1 MWTLQPPTHTY
12 TYTHALFYTLPAGVF
27 CGKSLWWQQNGGRR
41 EGLYTFY
48 KTYCE
53 GRNKKQIPPYP
64 PHSTRQRNKTNSLGM
79 MSHYSACWKFL
90 KHFVLLF
97 HLLSSSSSFFHL
109 LILPSHHVL
118 LLPLVFCI
126 CFNVFFLHISFVV
139 IFGLLL
145 LLFDFL
151 LYRHPVY
158 FSFLLLLFFF
168 FIVIFIFFLVFWYL
182 FIFCSTCGSFCW

>member
-1 MWTLQPPTHTY
+1 MPSFTHCQQVCFVERAFDGNKMEGGERGSTLFIRLIVRAEIKNRSPHTPP
-12 TYTHALFYTLPAGVF
+12 P
-27 CGKSLWWQQNGGRR
+27 
-41 EGLYTFY
+41 
-48 KTYCE
+48 
-53 GRNKKQIPPYP
+53 P

-97 HLLSSSSSFFHL
+97 HLLSFSSSFFHL

-118 LLPLVFCI
+118 LLPLVYCI

-139 IFGLLL
+139 TFSLLL

-158 FSFLLLLFFF
+158 FLSFVALVFFLHRHLHFLPCLLIFINLLFKRVDNSVDHFS
-168 FIVIFIFFLVFWYL
+168 I
-182 FIFCSTCGSFCW
+182 

>member
-1 MWTLQPPTHTY
+1 MPSFTHCQQVCFVERAFDGNKMEGGERGSTLFIRLIVR
-12 TYTHALFYTLPAGVF
+12 AEI
-27 CGKSLWWQQNGGRR
+27 KNRS
-41 EGLYTFY
+41 
-48 KTYCE
+48 
-53 GRNKKQIPPYP
+53 PPYP

-97 HLLSSSSSFFHL
+97 HLLSSSLSFFHL

-118 LLPLVFCI
+118 LLPLVYCI

-139 IFGLLL
+139 IFSLLL

-158 FSFLLLLFFF
+158 FLSFVALVFFLHRHLHFLPCLLIFINLLFKRVDNSVDHFS
-168 FIVIFIFFLVFWYL
+168 I
-182 FIFCSTCGSFCW
+182 